1 MNLSK
6 HKQLISDFSVKVDRL
21 WNRVAAITLT
31 EVLKK
36 EVDLAK
42 MDESCTQMQRIS
54 SQLSTAVNSAISDA
68 DYDEPEVEEQHTQM
82 EQTLSQLDAKLD
94 LIDQIL
100 TNLTSIQWIF
110 EEANGAD
117 LFDLD

>member
-42 MDESCTQMQRIS
+42 MDENCTQMRRIS
-54 SQLSTAVNSAISDA
+54 SQLSTTVNSAISDL
-68 DYDEPEVEEQHTQM
+68 DYDDPDVEEQHTQM
-82 EQTLSQLDAKLD
+82 EQSVSNLDAKLD
-94 LIDQIL
+94 LIDSIL
-100 TNLTSIQWIF
+100 TNLTSLQLLF
-110 EEANGAD
+110 DENGGAD
-117 LFDLD
+117 LFVLD

>member
-1 MNLSK
+1 MNLNK

-21 WNRVAAITLT
+21 WNRIAAITLV

-42 MDESCTQMQRIS
+42 MDENCTQMRRIS
-54 SQLSTAVNSAISDA
+54 SQLSTVINSAISNE
-68 DYDEPEVEEQHTQM
+68 DYSDSEVEEQHTQM
-82 EQTLSQLDAKLD
+82 EQSVSQLDAKLD

-100 TNLTSIQWIF
+100 TNLISLQLIF
-110 EEANGAD
+110 DENGGTD
-117 LFDLD
+117 LLDL